1 MRFLKNKIRLAE
13 EAFQRRQELLGSPS
27 STSTAASS
35 IALSPASS
43 DKKRRQRKPNT
54 NNSASANPT
63 KNVIINFG
71 KAIAS
76 FASSSLAVPYIQSY
90 VKEGQVDFKGFGE
103 FIAPRKSSIGGIESF
118 RTLLITQNGDNE
130 EVQMFKQIFKMLSEV
145 FIKYFSVNWII
156 HGKVTQKTVY
166 LKYRHCMMRRI
177 QNPEHFTNIKGRKTC
192 N

>member
-13 EAFQRRQELLGSPS
+13 EALQRRQEFLSSSSP
-27 STSTAASS
+27 TSTAASS

-54 NNSASANPT
+54 SNSASANPT

-76 FASSSLAVPYIQSY
+76 FASSGLAVPYIQSFMGG
-90 VKEGQVDFKGFGE
+90 KQADFKGFID
-103 FIAPRKSSIGGIESF
+103 FIAQRKSSIGGIESF
-118 RTLLITQNGDNE
+118 RTLLIIQKGDSE
-130 EVQMFKQIFKMLSEV
+130 EVKLFKQIFKMVSEV
-145 FIKYFSVNWII
+145 FMKYFSVNWII

-177 QNPEHFTNIKGRKTC
+177 QNPEHFTNIKGRKNC